1 MDADVPQA
9 GATMSSKHPKPKN
22 PEKLLTTREDVINF
36 MNYISTDENFCLR
49 VWNTVQGVHDREKAK
64 QEADRALMGM
74 TETELAA
81 EAVMAVP
88 A

>member
-1 MDADVPQA
+1 
-9 GATMSSKHPKPKN
+9 MSAKHPKPKD
-22 PEKLLTTREDVINF
+22 PAKKKTTREDVIHF

-49 VWNTVQGVHDREKAK
+49 VWNTVQGVHGREKAK